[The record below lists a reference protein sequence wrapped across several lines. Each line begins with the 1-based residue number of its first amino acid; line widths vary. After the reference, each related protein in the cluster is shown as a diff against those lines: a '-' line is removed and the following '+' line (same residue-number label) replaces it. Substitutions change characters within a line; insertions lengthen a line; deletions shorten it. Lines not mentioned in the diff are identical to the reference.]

1 MSESE
6 GWNTAYI
13 NGGLRRKRDMD
24 YVMPQPTDTTRM
36 KPELDDY
43 ASKIFVGGL
52 IAVCLAVI
60 LGILIAEWL
69 S

>member
-1 MSESE
+1 MSEAE
-6 GWNTAYI
+6 GWNAAYI
-13 NGGLRRKRDMD
+13 NGGLRRKSDMD

-36 KPELDDY
+36 VPELDDY

-60 LGILIAEWL
+60 CGILIAEWL

>member
-1 MSESE
+1 MSEAE
-6 GWNTAYI
+6 GWNAAYTR
-13 NGGLRRKRDMD
+13 GTLRRKRDFD
-24 YVMPQPTDTTRM
+24 HIMPQPTDTTRM

>member
-1 MSESE
+1 MSTPRE
-6 GWNTAYI
+6 WNDYYI
-13 NGGLRRKRDMD
+13 KGTLRRKRDFD